1 MLQAS
6 LFKRYGTDSGSPFIL
21 HVSFQVKAGITI
33 LFGPSGSGKTLT
45 LKMVAGIEVP
55 DLGIMSVNGECFF
68 DSKQGICVPIRMRN
82 VGYVFQNLALFP
94 HLTVLQNVT
103 YGLYHLGKANGLKR
117 AGKALEDFQIKGLAD
132 RMPENLSGGE
142 QQRVALARALVTEP
156 KVLLLDEPLS
166 ALDMGT
172 KRSIMADL
180 NRINQKRQIPILYVT
195 HDRAE
200 ALGLG
205 EHLLLLEAGKV
216 VAEGQ
221 PIEVL
226 ERPQKETIANLLGVE
241 NIFDA
246 AIIDKHPERGT
257 MTCDLGG
264 CRVEVPYTDWPACKP
279 LGVGLRSG
287 DILLAVQ
294 KPLGVSA
301 QNILSGKI
309 SSMEPFDYEV
319 HLTVECGVTFKVT
332 LTRNATESLHLSPH
346 REVWIVFKTHSWHIL
361 R

>member
-1 MLQAS
+1 M
-6 LFKRYGTDSGSPFIL
+6 D
-21 HVSFQVKAGITI
+21 VSFQVKTGITI

-45 LKMVAGIEVP
+45 LKMVAGIEIP
-55 DLGIMSVNGECFF
+55 DRGLISVNGECLF
-68 DSKQGICVPIRMRN
+68 DSKQPICAPIRMRN

-94 HLTVLQNVT
+94 HFTVLQNVT
-103 YGLYHLGKANGLKR
+103 YGLHRLSKANGLKR
-117 AGKALEDFQIKGLAD
+117 AGKALEDFQIEGLAD
-132 RMPENLSGGE
+132 RMPESLSGGE

-156 KVLLLDEPLS
+156 RVLLLDEPLS
-166 ALDMGT
+166 ALDMRT
-172 KRSIMADL
+172 KRSIIADL

-200 ALGLG
+200 ALALG

-226 ERPQKETIANLLGVE
+226 EHPQRETIATLVGVE
-241 NIFDA
+241 NIFQA
-246 AIIDKHPERGT
+246 AIIEKNPERGT

-264 CRVEVPYTDWPACKP
+264 CRVEVPYTDWSASKP
-279 LGVGLRSG
+279 LRVGLRSG

-301 QNILSGKI
+301 QNILLGKI
-309 SSMEPFDYEV
+309 SSMESFDYEV
-319 HLTVECGVTFKVT
+319 HLTVDCGITFKVT
-332 LTRNATESLHLSPH
+332 LTRNAAESLRLSLNK
-346 REVWIVFKTHSWHIL
+346 EVWIVFKTHSCHIL
-361 R
+361 K